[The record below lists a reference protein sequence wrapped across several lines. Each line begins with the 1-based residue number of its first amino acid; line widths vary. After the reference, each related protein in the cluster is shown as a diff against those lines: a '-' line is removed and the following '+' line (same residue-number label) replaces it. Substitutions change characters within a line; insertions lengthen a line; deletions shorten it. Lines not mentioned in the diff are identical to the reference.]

1 MPEVPGIKNK
11 LKLVE
16 NDDDVSGI
24 VDPDDDPDSDIAGVV
39 DPDELSLRTAPE
51 PTFTEKIKSGI
62 RTVLPDWINESIGTS
77 KIDPHKATQSILDA
91 ETLSMLTGKNIRPS
105 QIYDQQESIEEIL
118 KGGKYDT
125 WGQVAG
131 KMFKSLYPAWM
142 LGG

>member
-24 VDPDDDPDSDIAGVV
+24 IDPDADIVGVV

-118 KGGKYDT
+118 KLKKSISEQLEEASKGK
-125 WGQVAG
+125 
-131 KMFKSLYPAWM
+131 
-142 LGG
+142 